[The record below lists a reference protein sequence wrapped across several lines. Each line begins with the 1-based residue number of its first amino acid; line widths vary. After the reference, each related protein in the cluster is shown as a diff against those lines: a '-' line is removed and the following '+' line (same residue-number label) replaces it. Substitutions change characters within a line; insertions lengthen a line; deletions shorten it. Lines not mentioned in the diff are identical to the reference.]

1 MKWVLN
7 NGDVIVEQ
15 LLNHIQIA
23 LPPIILSFLLSI
35 PIGWLANRFRP
46 TRGILLTITGVLY
59 AIPSLSFLVI
69 LPVLIGTAL
78 RDPTN
83 LTIVLTVYGIALMV
97 RSTADGLK
105 SVDADVIQSATAMGY
120 GAWRRFWQVELPL
133 AGPVLLAGVR
143 VVAVSTISLT
153 TVGAAIGVQG
163 LGLLFTDGFQRD
175 IPGEVWTGVILVVLL
190 ALVVDLLLVQVGR
203 LVLPWSRSAVR
214 PRFERRLGVR

>member
-1 MKWVLN
+1 MKWVVN

-23 LPPIILSFLLSI
+23 LPPILLSFLLSI

-46 TRGILLTITGVLY
+46 TRGILLTVTGVLY

-78 RDPTN
+78 RSPTN

-105 SVDADVIQSATAMGY
+105 SVDADIIQSATAMGY

-133 AGPVLLAGVR
+133 AGPVLVAGIR

-163 LGLLFTDGFQRD
+163 LGLLFTDGFQRN
-175 IPGEVWTGVILVVLL
+175 IPGEVLTGVILVVLL
-190 ALVVDLLLVQVGR
+190 ALVVDLVLVQIGR
-203 LVLPWSRSAVR
+203 LVLPWSRTVVR
-214 PRFERRLGVR
+214 FRPVPWKVAR